1 MPARSYAATLTPAVT
16 ATSPRRPADHI
27 IRLPDPAATAGA
39 DSAPRSHPPRSGNI
53 VHLAD
58 VAAPDAAH
66 AGAMTIT
73 LQPQQTNL
81 TGTAK
86 PVSLDGGLFFQ
97 PLPVVERARQLAR
110 DGVGVVVT
118 LPLDGLNYPRLT
130 GVTRQMLEASVE
142 SHLRSALTAAGY
154 RTISRRRDVQDAM
167 VLDATT

>member
-1 MPARSYAATLTPAVT
+1 
-16 ATSPRRPADHI
+16 
-27 IRLPDPAATAGA
+27 
-39 DSAPRSHPPRSGNI
+39 
-53 VHLAD
+53 
-58 VAAPDAAH
+58 
-66 AGAMTIT
+66 MTIT

-81 TGTAK
+81 TGTAE

-97 PLPVVERARQLAR
+97 PLPVVEQACQLAR
-110 DGVGVVVT
+110 DGVGIVVT